1 MILFLTLMA
10 CGESGKEDSAVE
22 IGFGDELSEGWNVI
36 RPGGDTMCSRGSD
49 FAFAVRKGSIPKI
62 VIDFVGGGACWDE
75 LTCGFAD
82 ATFTDNVDWVL
93 DLEGVTEPGE
103 GIYNTGHPENPF
115 ADYHHV
121 LIPYCTGDIHWGNQT
136 QTYGSGNSE
145 VTIHHKGGVNA
156 QAVLDWVAANYVEP
170 EHLFVTGC
178 SAGAYGSIM
187 WAPHLVEMYPDASMS
202 QFGDSG
208 AGIVTEAWFA
218 DSFPSWNGEFAFPT
232 HIPTLDPSVVDV
244 SQKSTAD
251 LYAEVSAFYPNHV
264 FSQFNTYWDSVQ
276 VRYFQF
282 MGGGNAEEWN
292 LNMLGNLEWIQSS
305 TPNFSSY
312 TAGGDRH
319 CIITSDAL
327 YELNSDGTRLI
338 EWVTELNAGTLPE
351 PVQCVDCEEE

>member
-1 MILFLTLMA
+1 MRLEEFTT
-10 CGESGKEDSAVE
+10 DNN
-22 IGFGDELSEGWNVI
+22 EGVVYDGMYPHWRNSY
-36 RPGGDTMCSRGSD
+36 PGGEYIQLFIHYTREDN
-49 FAFAVRKGSIPKI
+49 PN
-62 VIDFVGGGACWDE
+62 
-75 LTCGFAD
+75 AD
-82 ATFTDNVDWVL
+82 WCRWNSNVWGHVTDV
-93 DLEGVTEPGE
+93 PGE
-103 GIYNTGHPENPF
+103 VAQNTENPF

-156 QAVLDWVAANYVEP
+156 QAVLDWIAANYEEP

-187 WAPHLVEMYPDASMS
+187 WAPHLVEMFPDATMS

-218 DSFPSWNGEFAFPT
+218 ESFPSWNGEFAFPE
-232 HIPTLDPSVVDV
+232 HIPSLDPSVVDV

-251 LYAEVSAFYPNHV
+251 LYAEVSNFYPDHV

-292 LNMLGNLEWIQSS
+292 LNMLGNLERIQSS
-305 TPNFSSY
+305 TANFSSY

-327 YELNSDGTRLI
+327 YFRYETYLVALQRSMVVIQQVVHLSI
-338 EWVTELNAGTLPE
+338 
-351 PVQCVDCEEE
+351 